1 VNCELTTVNGYHI
14 LEGELMPLTKDHLNR
29 YADALLWGLLKAR
42 TGRFK
47 RGDIVLIR
55 YESPA
60 LSLAEILYDK
70 LLDMGMNP
78 IPRAGLTVNMERC
91 FFDRANRRQ
100 LVFHPPGEKE
110 LYESLNGSI
119 FICAPESL
127 THLKDADPKKIAKS
141 LIARKQ
147 LREILDRREEIGE
160 FGWTLCTFPTPE
172 LAANAK
178 LTLAQYTD
186 QIIKACF
193 LDSDNPASRWETV
206 YREAGAIKKWLN
218 KMAVSYYHIQS
229 ENIDLRIRPGE
240 KRQWI
245 GVSGHNIPSFELFLS
260 PDWRGTEGYYFANQP
275 SFRSGN
281 YVENIKLAFEK
292 GRAVRI
298 EATSGEDFTIKQLS
312 MDKGACRVGEF
323 SLTDRRFSKI
333 DRFMADTLFDENYGG
348 QWGNCHI
355 ALGASFSETYTGNP
369 AELTRAMKKRLGLND
384 SALHWDMVNTEKK
397 TVTAHLLDGKTV
409 TIYEDGIFYC

>member
-1 VNCELTTVNGYHI
+1 V
-14 LEGELMPLTKDHLNR
+14 PLTKDHLNR

-42 TGRFK
+42 AGRFK

-55 YESPA
+55 YE
-60 LSLAEILYDK
+60 YK
-70 LLDMGMNP
+70 LREMGINP
-78 IPRAGLTVNMERC
+78 IPRSGLTVNMERS

-127 THLKDADPKKIAKS
+127 THLKDADPKKIAKT
-141 LIARKQ
+141 LIARKE
-147 LREILDRREEIGE
+147 LREILNRREETGE

-172 LAANAK
+172 LATNAK

-218 KMAVSYYHIQS
+218 RMAVSYYHIQS
-229 ENIDLRIRPGE
+229 ENVDLRIRPGE
-240 KRQWI
+240 KRKWI

-281 YVENIKLAFEK
+281 YVEDIRLAFEK

-323 SLTDRRFSKI
+323 SLTDRRFSRI
-333 DRFMADTLFDENYGG
+333 DKFMADTLFDENYGG

-355 ALGASFSETYTGNP
+355 ALGTSFSETYTGDP
-369 AELTRAMKKRLGLND
+369 AELTKDMKKRLGLND

-397 TVTAHLLDGKTV
+397 TVKAHLLDGKTV
-409 TIYEDGIFYC
+409 TIYEDGTFCC

>member
-1 VNCELTTVNGYHI
+1 
-14 LEGELMPLTKDHLNR
+14 MPLTKDHLNR

-42 TGRFK
+42 AGRFK

-55 YESPA
+55 YE
-60 LSLAEILYDK
+60 YK
-70 LLDMGMNP
+70 LREMGINP
-78 IPRAGLTVNMERC
+78 IPRSGLTVNMERS

-127 THLKDADPKKIAKS
+127 THLKDADPKKIAKT
-141 LIARKQ
+141 LIARKE
-147 LREILDRREEIGE
+147 LREILNRREETGE

-172 LAANAK
+172 LATNAK

-218 KMAVSYYHIQS
+218 RMAVSYYHIQS
-229 ENIDLRIRPGE
+229 ENVDLRIRPGE
-240 KRQWI
+240 KRKWI

-281 YVENIKLAFEK
+281 YVEDIRLAFEK

-323 SLTDRRFSKI
+323 SLTDRRFSRI
-333 DRFMADTLFDENYGG
+333 DKFMADTLFDENYGG

-355 ALGASFSETYTGNP
+355 ALGTSFSETYTGDP
-369 AELTRAMKKRLGLND
+369 AELTKDMKKRLGLND

-397 TVTAHLLDGKTV
+397 TVKAHLLDGKTV
-409 TIYEDGIFYC
+409 TIYEDGTFCC

>member
-1 VNCELTTVNGYHI
+1 
-14 LEGELMPLTKDHLNR
+14 MPLTRDHLNR
-29 YADALLWGLLKAR
+29 YTDALLWGLLKAR

-55 YESPA
+55 YELPA
-60 LSLAEILYDK
+60 LSLAECLYDK
-70 LLDMGMNP
+70 LLVMGMNP
-78 IPRAGLTVNMERC
+78 IPRAGLTANMERG
-91 FFDRANRRQ
+91 FFDSANQRQ

-141 LIARKQ
+141 LIARKK
-147 LREILDRREEIGE
+147 LREILDKREEIGE
-160 FGWTLCTFPTPE
+160 FGWTLCTFPTSE
-172 LAANAK
+172 LAKNAN
-178 LTLAQYTD
+178 LTLTEYTD

-193 LDSDNPASRWETV
+193 LDSNDPASRWETV
-206 YREAGAIKKWLN
+206 YREADTIKKWLN
-218 KMAVSYYHIQS
+218 GMAVSYYHIQS

-240 KRQWI
+240 KRKWI

-260 PDWRGTEGYYFANQP
+260 PDWRGTEGRYFANQP

-281 YVENIKLAFEK
+281 YVENISLVFEK
-292 GRAVRI
+292 GHAVKI
-298 EATSGEDFTIKQLS
+298 EAKAGEDFTIQQLS
-312 MDKGACRVGEF
+312 MDRGAGRVGEF
-323 SLTDRRFSKI
+323 SLTDRRFSRI

-355 ALGASFSETYTGNP
+355 ALGASFSETYTGDP
-369 AELTRAMKKRLGLND
+369 AELTKDMKKKLGLND
-384 SALHWDMVNTEKK
+384 SALHWDMVSTEKK
-397 TVTAHLLDGKTV
+397 TVKAHLSDGKTV
-409 TIYEDGIFYC
+409 TIYENGTFCC

>member
-1 VNCELTTVNGYHI
+1 
-14 LEGELMPLTKDHLNR
+14 MPLTKDHLNR
-29 YADALLWGLLKAR
+29 YADTLLWGLLKAR

-55 YESPA
+55 YELPA

-91 FFDRANRRQ
+91 FFERANGRQ
-100 LVFHPPGEKE
+100 LIFHPPGEKE

-127 THLKDADPKKIAKS
+127 THLKDADPKKIAKA
-141 LIARKQ
+141 LIARKEF
-147 LREILDRREEIGE
+147 REILDRREETGE
-160 FGWTLCTFPTPE
+160 FGWTLCTFPTQE
-172 LAANAK
+172 LATNAK

-193 LDSDNPASRWETV
+193 LDSDNPASRWEAV

-218 KMAVSYYHIQS
+218 MMEVSYYHIQS
-229 ENIDLRIRPGE
+229 ENVDLRIRPGE
-240 KRQWI
+240 KRKWI

-298 EATSGEDFTIKQLS
+298 EATSGEDFTAKQLS

-323 SLTDRRFSKI
+323 SLTDRCFSRI

-355 ALGASFSETYTGNP
+355 ALGSSFSETYTGNP
-369 AELTRAMKKRLGLND
+369 AELTKDMKKSLGLND

-397 TVTAHLLDGKTV
+397 TVKAHLLDGKTV
-409 TIYEDGIFYC
+409 TIYEDGNFCC

>member
-1 VNCELTTVNGYHI
+1 
-14 LEGELMPLTKDHLNR
+14 MPLTKDHLDR

-110 LYESLNGSI
+110 LYEALNGSI

-127 THLKDADPKKIAKS
+127 THLKNADPKKIAKT
-141 LIARKQ
+141 LIARKK
-147 LREILDRREEIGE
+147 LREILDRREETGE
-160 FGWTLCTFPTPE
+160 FGWTLCTFPTEE
-172 LAANAK
+172 LARNAK

-193 LDSDNPASRWETV
+193 LDNDDPASRWEAV
-206 YREAGAIKKWLN
+206 YREADAIKKWLN
-218 KMAVSYYHIQS
+218 GMTVSYYHIQS

-281 YVENIKLAFEK
+281 YVENIRLAFEK

-298 EATSGEDFTIKQLS
+298 EANFGEDFAIKQLS
-312 MDKGACRVGEF
+312 MDRGSCRVGEF
-323 SLTDRRFSKI
+323 SLTDRRFSRI
-333 DRFMADTLFDENYGG
+333 DKFMADTLFDENYGG

-355 ALGASFSETYTGNP
+355 ALGSAFSETYTENP
-369 AELTRAMKKRLGLND
+369 AELTKTMKKSLGFND

-397 TVTAHLLDGKTV
+397 TVKAHLANGTTV
-409 TIYEDGIFYC
+409 KIYEDGIFCCQDILNGKTRR

>member
-1 VNCELTTVNGYHI
+1 
-14 LEGELMPLTKDHLNR
+14 MPLTKDHLNR
-29 YADALLWGLLKAR
+29 YADTLLWGLLKAR

-55 YESPA
+55 YELPA

-127 THLKDADPKKIAKS
+127 THLKDADPKKIAKA
-141 LIARKQ
+141 LIARKEF
-147 LREILDRREEIGE
+147 REILDRREETGE
-160 FGWTLCTFPTPE
+160 FGWTLCTFPTQE
-172 LAANAK
+172 LATNAK

-193 LDSDNPASRWETV
+193 LDSDNPASRWEAV

-218 KMAVSYYHIQS
+218 MMEVSYYHIQS
-229 ENIDLRIRPGE
+229 ENVDLRIRPGE
-240 KRQWI
+240 KRKWI

-298 EATSGEDFTIKQLS
+298 EATSGEDFTAKQLS

-323 SLTDRRFSKI
+323 SLTDRSFSRI

-355 ALGASFSETYTGNP
+355 ALGSSFSETYTGNP
-369 AELTRAMKKRLGLND
+369 AELTKDMKKSLGLND

-397 TVTAHLLDGKTV
+397 TVKAHLLDGKTV
-409 TIYEDGIFYC
+409 TIYEDGNFCC

>member
-1 VNCELTTVNGYHI
+1 
-14 LEGELMPLTKDHLNR
+14 MPLTKTQLNR

-60 LSLAEILYDK
+60 LSLVEILYDR
-70 LLDMGMNP
+70 LLGMGMNP
-78 IPRAGLTVNMERC
+78 ISRVGLTANMERG
-91 FFDRANRRQ
+91 FFDRANSRQ

-119 FICAPESL
+119 VICAPESL
-127 THLKDADPKKIAKS
+127 THLKNADPKKIAKS
-141 LIARKQ
+141 LIARKA

-160 FGWTLCTFPTPE
+160 FGWTLCTFPTRE
-172 LAANAK
+172 LAKNAK

-193 LDSDNPASRWETV
+193 LDSNNPASKWETI

-218 KMAVSYYHIQS
+218 GMTVSHYHIQS

-240 KRQWI
+240 KRRWI

-260 PDWRGTEGYYFANQP
+260 PDWRGTEGCYFANQP

-281 YVENIKLAFEK
+281 YVENIRLVFEK
-292 GRAVRI
+292 GRAVKI
-298 EATSGEDFTIKQLS
+298 EALTGEDFTIKQLS
-312 MDKGACRVGEF
+312 MDRGAGRVGEF
-323 SLTDRRFSKI
+323 SLTDRRFSRI
-333 DRFMADTLFDENYGG
+333 DTFMADTLFDENYGG

-355 ALGASFSETYTGNP
+355 ALGASFSETYNGNP
-369 AELTRAMKKRLGLND
+369 AGLTKATKKSLGFND

-397 TVTAHLLDGKTV
+397 IVSARLSDGKTV
-409 TIYEDGIFYC
+409 TIYENGIFCC

>member
-1 VNCELTTVNGYHI
+1 
-14 LEGELMPLTKDHLNR
+14 MPLTKDHLNR
-29 YADALLWGLLKAR
+29 YADTLLWGLLKAR

-55 YESPA
+55 YELPA

-91 FFDRANRRQ
+91 FFERANGRQ
-100 LVFHPPGEKE
+100 LIFHPPGEKE

-127 THLKDADPKKIAKS
+127 THLKDADPKKIAKA
-141 LIARKQ
+141 LIARKEF
-147 LREILDRREEIGE
+147 REILDRREETGE
-160 FGWTLCTFPTPE
+160 FGWTLCTFPTQE
-172 LAANAK
+172 LATNAK

-193 LDSDNPASRWETV
+193 LDSDNPASRWEAV

-218 KMAVSYYHIQS
+218 MMEVSYYHIQS
-229 ENIDLRIRPGE
+229 ENVDLRIRPGE
-240 KRQWI
+240 KRKWI

-298 EATSGEDFTIKQLS
+298 EATSGEDFTAKQLS

-323 SLTDRRFSKI
+323 SLTDRSFSRI

-355 ALGASFSETYTGNP
+355 ALGSSFSETYTGNP
-369 AELTRAMKKRLGLND
+369 AELTKDMKKSLGLND

-397 TVTAHLLDGKTV
+397 TVKAHLLDGKTV
-409 TIYEDGIFYC
+409 TIYEDGNFCC

>member
-1 VNCELTTVNGYHI
+1 
-14 LEGELMPLTKDHLNR
+14 MPLTKDHLNR

-55 YESPA
+55 YEAPA
-60 LSLAEILYDK
+60 LSLVEILYDK

-78 IPRAGLTVNMERC
+78 IPRVGLTSNMERS
-91 FFDRANRRQ
+91 FFDRANSRQ

-141 LIARKQ
+141 LIARKA
-147 LREILDRREEIGE
+147 LREILDRREETGE
-160 FGWTLCTFPTPE
+160 FGWTLCTFPTRE
-172 LAANAK
+172 LATNAK
-178 LTLAQYTD
+178 LTLAQYTN

-193 LDSDNPASRWETV
+193 LDSNNPASKWETI

-218 KMAVSYYHIQS
+218 GMTVSYYHIQS

-240 KRQWI
+240 KRRWI

-281 YVENIKLAFEK
+281 YVENIRLVFEK
-292 GRAVRI
+292 GRAVKI
-298 EATSGEDFTIKQLS
+298 EALTGEDFTIKQLS
-312 MDKGACRVGEF
+312 MDRGAGRVGEF
-323 SLTDRRFSKI
+323 SLTDRRFSRI
-333 DRFMADTLFDENYGG
+333 DKFMADTLFDENYGG
-348 QWGNCHI
+348 RWGNCHI
-355 ALGASFSETYTGNP
+355 ALGASFSETYNGNP
-369 AELTRAMKKRLGLND
+369 AELTKAMKKSLGFND
-384 SALHWDMVNTEKK
+384 SALHWDMVNTEEKI
-397 TVTAHLLDGKTV
+397 VSARLSDGKTV
-409 TIYEDGIFYC
+409 TIYENGIFCC